1 MGTIA
6 LATHTTKYLVT
17 YCIALYCIVCIVF
30 VGCIIQPKNRPCF
43 ATDLDDARCVTAVG
57 HNLSRVWLERG
68 WDLDNST
75 RNVHTAGEREA
86 RLSALKSHAER
97 RLTLQQ

>member
-6 LATHTTKYLVT
+6 LATHTTKYLAT
-17 YCIALYCIVCIVF
+17 YCIVLYLC
-30 VGCIIQPKNRPCF
+30 GCIIQPKNRSCF
-43 ATDLDDARCVTAVG
+43 ATHLDDARCVTAVG

-75 RNVHTAGEREA
+75 RNMHTEGEREA